1 MFYFWPYIYEIFE
14 RNIPYKLGSLGD
26 YLNDYFGDLLSIQSD
41 SQ

>member
-26 YLNDYFGDLLSIQSD
+26 LNDYFGDLLSIQSD